1 MPLSIQD
8 IFDLPQAASPVR
20 FSLEPASS
28 VLQSLLL
35 ISRRADLPGVM
46 DWVHRTAQSMTR
58 AEHRTNT
65 LVMLGLHYAV
75 TPQESW
81 NSFPAYLEHLAAV
94 PPETLGSKMLDQYE
108 QLPPCDEAAITGEPL
123 MDRQTALQSADHYIA
138 YLRQRFSAE
147 AIDEAMERQA
157 YEYLVNPPEMRRLV
171 VDHLSSMWKK
181 YLAVEWERR
190 RPMLQESMRAF
201 QQLDLQNRPLIEI
214 ARQVTN
220 QDLPEEKWNKFFDKA
235 RRVVFVPHPHVGPYL
250 LKLFPSEEEII
261 LFFGARLPEGS
272 AVDAPELSR
281 AEITVRLNALADDTR
296 LQILRYIADHGEQR
310 SQEIMDALDL
320 SQSAASRH
328 LTQLSATGYLKERR
342 CDGAKCYALNPE
354 RITDTLHAIAHFLL
368 IGERSIP

>member
-1 MPLSIQD
+1 MPFALQD
-8 IFDLPQAASPVR
+8 LVDLPRPASPVR

-35 ISRRADLPGVM
+35 ISRRADRPGVT

-65 LVMLGLHYAV
+65 LVILGFHHGVIPL
-75 TPQESW
+75 ESW
-81 NSFPAYLEHLAAV
+81 DSFPAYLDHLAAE
-94 PPETLGSKMLDQYE
+94 PPEALGNRMLDQYE
-108 QLPPCDEAAITGEPL
+108 QLPCSDNAGTGGPL
-123 MDRQTALQSADHYIA
+123 MDRQTALQSAENYMTF
-138 YLRQRFSAE
+138 LRQRFGPESV
-147 AIDEAMERQA
+147 DEEVERQA
-157 YEYLVNPPEMRRLV
+157 FDLLLNPPELQRLI

-181 YLAVEWERR
+181 YLAREWERR
-190 RPMLQESMRAF
+190 RPMLQESVRAF
-201 QQLDLQNRPLIEI
+201 QQLNYQDRPLIEI

-220 QDLPEEKWNKFFDKA
+220 QDLEEEKWARFFEKV
-235 RRVVFVPHPHVGPYL
+235 RRVVFVPHPHIGPYI
-250 LKLFPSEEEII
+250 LKMLPSEEEIV

-272 AVDAPELSR
+272 AIDAPELSR

-354 RITDTLHAIAHFLL
+354 RITDTLQAIARFLQ
-368 IGERSIP
+368 IGERSTL